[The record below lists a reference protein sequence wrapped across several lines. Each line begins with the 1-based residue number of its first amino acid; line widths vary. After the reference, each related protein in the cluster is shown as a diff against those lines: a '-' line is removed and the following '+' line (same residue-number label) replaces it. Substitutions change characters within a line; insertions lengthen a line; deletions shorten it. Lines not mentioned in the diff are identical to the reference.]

1 MPALPTAGPPADTL
15 AGGRS
20 WPADAEAAVP
30 DQARANRDLRLAG
43 LLAGAANGNGD
54 DFEAFYD
61 ATVGYARALG
71 RRILAGA
78 DLDDALAD
86 AYLDAWRLCTRFD
99 PARGSAVTWLLMLV
113 HSRALDLWRR
123 RAHAHPSTDSA
134 AADSPA
140 EPPARTDADPGHA
153 LWQLQAGQRLH
164 EALDTLSPQE
174 RWVLGL
180 AYFRELSHATIAQ
193 ATGLPLGTVKSLIQ
207 RAHAK
212 LKPLLAD
219 LADLA

>member
-1 MPALPTAGPPADTL
+1 M
-15 AGGRS
+15 
-20 WPADAEAAVP
+20 AAP
-30 DQARANRDLRLAG
+30 DPSRATRDLRLAG

-54 DFEAFYD
+54 DFEAVYD
-61 ATVGYARALG
+61 ATVGYARALA

-123 RAHAHPSTDSA
+123 RAHTHPPPDGA
-134 AADSPA
+134 AAASPA
-140 EPPARTDADPGHA
+140 DQPARTDADPGHA

-164 EALDTLSPQE
+164 DALDTLSPQE

-219 LADLA
+219 LA